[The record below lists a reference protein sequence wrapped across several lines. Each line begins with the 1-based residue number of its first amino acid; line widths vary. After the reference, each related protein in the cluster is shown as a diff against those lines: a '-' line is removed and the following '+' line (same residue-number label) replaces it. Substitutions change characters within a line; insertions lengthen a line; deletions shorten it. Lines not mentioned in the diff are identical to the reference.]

1 MTIGVDQSENK
12 SPSSRISSAIA
23 AADQAREAYSPVF
36 IITDFEADSEEW
48 DYSLQSRLEDAL
60 SENRI
65 WIKLQPQIDL
75 QSGRIVGA
83 EALAR
88 WVDEQRGEISPAR
101 FILQC
106 ERDRKST
113 RLNSSH

>member
-1 MTIGVDQSENK
+1 MTIGVDQSEDK

-23 AADQAREAYSPVF
+23 AADQAREAYRPVF

-65 WIKLQPQIDL
+65 WIKLQPPLDL
-75 QSGRIVGA
+75 HSGRIVGA
-83 EALAR
+83 QALAR
-88 WVDEQRGEISPAR
+88 WADAQSGKHSPA
-101 FILQC
+101 LLHPPC
-106 ERDRKST
+106 EKGR
-113 RLNSSH
+113 